1 MGANRLMKF
10 EFIADLDEYFCEKY
24 ANYDKICV
32 LKGYKMPKMQAT
44 KRLENGRDYSYTLP
58 ADTMRLALQ
67 ENRLELLAD
76 LKTRMADK
84 SCSFSFTPLSVF
96 ARVFRRKSDRVAPV
110 FCKILKK
117 YSLKIEEKPED
128 LDISD
133 LTWKRIVKGVY
144 IPTKNLIYS
153 LALLGGFSYDDTVY
167 LLAMCGLEFDYTI
180 EREVVISYLLKQ
192 KIFNSEMIKA
202 AFEEYNV
209 ETLFIK

>member
-84 SCSFSFTPLSVF
+84 AVRFRLRLSLF
-96 ARVFRRKSDRVAPV
+96 LRE
-110 FCKILKK
+110 
-117 YSLKIEEKPED
+117 YS
-128 LDISD
+128 
-133 LTWKRIVKGVY
+133 VVN
-144 IPTKNLIYS
+144 PT
-153 LALLGGFSYDDTVY
+153 V
-167 LLAMCGLEFDYTI
+167 
-180 EREVVISYLLKQ
+180 
-192 KIFNSEMIKA
+192 
-202 AFEEYNV
+202 
-209 ETLFIK
+209 

>member
-44 KRLENGRDYSYTLP
+44 KRLENGRDYSYTLS

-67 ENRLELLAD
+67 ENKLSLLAD
-76 LKTRMADK
+76 LKTRMADRN
-84 SCSFSFTPLSVF
+84 CSFSFTPLSIWS
-96 ARVFRRKSDRVAPV
+96 RIFRRKSDRVAPV
-110 FCKILKK
+110 FCQLLKK
-117 YSLKIEEKPED
+117 YAMSVENKPEG

-133 LTWKRIVKGVY
+133 LTWKRIVKGEY
-144 IPTKNLIYS
+144 IPTKNLIFS

-167 LLAMCGLEFDYTI
+167 LLAFCGFEFDYTA
-180 EREVVISYLLKQ
+180 EREVVISYLIKQ
-192 KIFNSEMIKA
+192 KIYNSEMIKA

-209 ETLFIK
+209 ENLFIK